1 MLPKEEKYPEAGI
14 KIERISNLNKIF
26 VGEKVRANSENRKLG
41 SRTEVKISYCEIF

>member
-41 SRTEVKISYCEIF
+41 SRTEVKI